1 MINPGNET
9 NATQLATVENN
20 DPNGPIANS
29 ETTPVR
35 DAKNPMR
42 AMGLLGV
49 AIGNSLCVVGDK

>member
-9 NATQLATVENN
+9 NATQLETVEIS

-42 AMGLLGV
+42 AMELLGV
-49 AIGNSLCVVGDK
+49 AIGNSVCVVSDW